1 MQDWLLLFAVA
12 ITFIFG
18 YLVMKKLDHFLEEN
32 HVVFFPEDIAVSE
45 RTHYNMGEVFGG
57 CTPVMR
63 KDSNLEIE
71 PIVAKDIMGQS

>member
-18 YLVMKKLDHFLEEN
+18 YLIMKKLDHFLEEN
-32 HVVFFPEDIAVSE
+32 KVIFLPEDIAVSE

-57 CTPVMR
+57 YTPVMT
-63 KDSNLEIE
+63 KDRNLEME
-71 PIVAKDIMGQS
+71 PIAAKDIMQ